1 MKSVSVRA
9 EVKDKTCEL
18 QTQYIIEMRTR
29 IDIGNVAM
37 PCTLD
42 SLLSLLLLLR
52 LMMMVVALMVVIMT
66 PMALKQYTATAVR
79 IIPI

>member
-42 SLLSLLLLLR
+42 SLLSLLLR
-52 LMMMVVALMVVIMT
+52 LMMMMVVALMVVIMT